1 MIPTRDKESVLRA
14 PFRKLAKKSTKLL
27 SSGSW
32 FAWKKEKER
41 KKGGG
46 KKRGKW
52 GEIRWRR
59 KWIRFFPGEKSGERG
74 LWGISNPEIRVIA
87 AGFRSNAVEAVLVHE
102 SSRRGDLVIHAGC
115 LRDGLP
121 NDLDSGEILALRVG
135 GTYTLSKLQMSAT
148 GRLSSGGAN
157 RSCNWILDTVKRC
170 RERYRRFRLFFF

>member
-1 MIPTRDKESVLRA
+1 MREKKRKREKRA
-14 PFRKLAKKSTKLL
+14 
-27 SSGSW
+27 G
-32 FAWKKEKER
+32 E
-41 KKGGG
+41 
-46 KKRGKW
+46 KRGKW

-135 GTYTLSKLQMSAT
+135 GTYTLSKLQMSTT

-157 RSCNWILDTVKRC
+157 RSCN
-170 RERYRRFRLFFF
+170 